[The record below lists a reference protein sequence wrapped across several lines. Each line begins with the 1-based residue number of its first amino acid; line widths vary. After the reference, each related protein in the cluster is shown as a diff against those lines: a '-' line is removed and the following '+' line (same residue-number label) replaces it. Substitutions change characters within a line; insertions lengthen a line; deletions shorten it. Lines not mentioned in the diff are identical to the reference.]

1 MFVFYDWPFAHM
13 CTLQRMQP
21 ISLLI
26 LGSVFSDYVVFY
38 GDYSER
44 ETLQMSGIGFVLDR
58 FPFRALTPTK
68 DNNSLATPFTDLWGK
83 GYCDCFLPAHC
94 SPVQVKS
101 HEVGLLSFMAWK
113 VMRIFDM
120 NDHKMGVHTGT
131 WETEPVSLIHT
142 EPFCGHYAGQPVLA
156 LIACSLSYELEDI
169 CCEQQDRYKLNCIWL
184 YQELQVVECSF

>member
-1 MFVFYDWPFAHM
+1 MFCFNEFAFTVQVIHKINSTHILGFILICLYFTTGHLHT

-101 HEVGLLSFMAWK
+101 HEVGLLSFMQTFEFYGLKSHENFRHEWSQNGSTHWNL
-113 VMRIFDM
+113 RNRTSFT
-120 NDHKMGVHTGT
+120 NTHGT
-131 WETEPVSLIHT
+131 ILWPLCRSACVS
-142 EPFCGHYAGQPVLA
+142 FN
-156 LIACSLSYELEDI
+156 SLLP
-169 CCEQQDRYKLNCIWL
+169 
-184 YQELQVVECSF
+184 